1 MKRNIF
7 KLFLNKFLAYPL
19 WVKQVVFYRLWQ
31 NMQEQNCDR
40 FVINHPD
47 KNFAMHIPTLTFRG
61 KQELWDKK
69 GGLDGNIYNFLKFS
83 HDGYNIL
90 EIALNMFM
98 SMEEVSKLYIFCY
111 EQKLIEL
118 PEQIEVHAMAEF
130 ISGKITTGEY
140 FLKIG
145 SIEQDQL
152 DYALAEQHKTD
163 DKNDH
168 LLIGKIFV
176 NLGYLTEATI
186 KTVFKLKT
194 DAKKRF
200 VINPE
205 NLPDNKDDT
214 KSIDKYKEEIQKLKD
229 ENKALKKAMT
239 KIVNAVKT
247 YDF

>member
-31 NMQEQNCDR
+31 NMNEQNCDR

-69 GGLDGNIYNFLKFS
+69 GGLDANIYNFLKFS

-90 EIALNMFM
+90 EITLNMFM
-98 SMEEVSKLYIFCY
+98 SMEEISKLYLFCC
-111 EQKLIEL
+111 EQKLIEI
-118 PEQIEVHAMAEF
+118 PEQIELHAMAEF
-130 ISGKITTGEY
+130 ISERIMIGEY
-140 FLKIG
+140 LLKIG

-152 DYALAEQHKTD
+152 DMALAEQHKAIE
-163 DKNDH
+163 KGESI
-168 LLIGKIFV
+168 LLGKLFV
-176 NLGYLTEATI
+176 KLGYITEATI
-186 KTVFKLKT
+186 KTIFKLKT

-205 NLPDNKDDT
+205 TLPDNNDD
-214 KSIDKYKEEIQKLKD
+214 KKNIDKYKEEIQNLKE
-229 ENKALKKAMT
+229 ENKALKRTMT

-247 YDF
+247 YDI